1 MYKIV
6 SKKQL
11 SEDVYR
17 LDLKAPKIA
26 SKRKPGQFVIL
37 RLNEVSERIPLT
49 IVDSDSDKGIITI
62 IVQAVGETTRK
73 IVSKNTGEEILDVAG
88 PLGSPTVIEKKGTI
102 VVVGGGVGT
111 AVAYPV
117 AKAFKEAGNNVI
129 SIIGAR
135 NKELIILEDEM
146 KTISDKVYITTDDGS
161 YGAKGFVTD
170 ALKNI
175 IADKNTIAE
184 VLAVGPVPMMKAVC
198 EVTKKFNIKTMV
210 SLNPIMVDGT
220 GMCGACRVTVG
231 GKTKFTCVDGP
242 EFDGH
247 KVDFNELSR
256 RLKSYTKMEETHK
269 IGEKGCN
276 LAGKNE

>member
-1 MYKIV
+1 MSKIV

-17 LDLKAPKIA
+17 LDLEAPKIA
-26 SKRKPGQFVIL
+26 LKRKPGQFVIL
-37 RLNEVSERIPLT
+37 RLDELSERIPLT

-73 IVSKNTGEEILDVAG
+73 IVSKNAGEEILDVAG
-88 PLGSPTVIEKKGTI
+88 PLGSPTLIEKKGI
-102 VVVGGGVGT
+102 VVVVGGGVGT
-111 AVAYPV
+111 AVVYPV

-129 SIIGAR
+129 SVIGAR

-146 KTISDKVYITTDDGS
+146 ETISDKVYITTDDGS

-175 IADKNTIAE
+175 IAGKDTIAE

-247 KVDFNELSR
+247 KVDFDELSR
-256 RLKSYTKMEETHK
+256 RLKSYSKMEK
-269 IGEKGCN
+269 YGEEKQEGCCKGF
-276 LAGKNE
+276 

>member
-1 MYKIV
+1 MSKIV

-17 LDLKAPKIA
+17 LDLEAPKIA
-26 SKRKPGQFVIL
+26 FKRKPGQFVIL
-37 RLNEVSERIPLT
+37 RLDELSERIPLT

-62 IVQAVGETTRK
+62 IVQAVGKTTRK
-73 IVSKNTGEEILDVAG
+73 IVSKNAGEEILDVAG
-88 PLGSPTVIEKKGTI
+88 PLGSPTAIEKKGTV

-129 SIIGAR
+129 SVIGAR
-135 NKELIILEDEM
+135 NKELIILKDEM

-175 IADKNTIAE
+175 IADKDAIAE

-247 KVDFNELSR
+247 KVDFDELSR
-256 RLKSYTKMEETHK
+256 RLKSYSKMEK
-269 IGEKGCN
+269 YGEEKQEGCCKGF
-276 LAGKNE
+276 

>member
-1 MYKIV
+1 MSKIV

-17 LDLKAPKIA
+17 LDLEAPKIA
-26 SKRKPGQFVIL
+26 LKRKPGQFVIL
-37 RLNEVSERIPLT
+37 RLDELSERIPLT

-73 IVSKNTGEEILDVAG
+73 IVSKNAGEEILDVAG
-88 PLGSPTVIEKKGTI
+88 PLGSPTLIEKKGI
-102 VVVGGGVGT
+102 VVVVGGGVGT
-111 AVAYPV
+111 AVVYPV

-129 SIIGAR
+129 SVIGAR
-135 NKELIILEDEM
+135 NKELIILKDEM

-175 IADKNTIAE
+175 IADKDAIAE

-247 KVDFNELSR
+247 KVDFDELSR
-256 RLKSYTKMEETHK
+256 RLKSYSKMEK
-269 IGEKGCN
+269 YGEEKQEGCCKGF
-276 LAGKNE
+276 

>member
-1 MYKIV
+1 MSKIV

-17 LDLKAPKIA
+17 LDLEAPKIA
-26 SKRKPGQFVIL
+26 LKRKPGQFVIL
-37 RLNEVSERIPLT
+37 RLDELSERIPLT

-73 IVSKNTGEEILDVAG
+73 IVSKNAGEEILDVAG
-88 PLGSPTVIEKKGTI
+88 PLGSPTLIEKKGI
-102 VVVGGGVGT
+102 VVVVGGGVGT
-111 AVAYPV
+111 AVVYPV

-129 SIIGAR
+129 SVIGAR
-135 NKELIILEDEM
+135 NKELIILKDEM

-175 IADKNTIAE
+175 IAGKDTIAE

-247 KVDFNELSR
+247 KVDFDELSR
-256 RLKSYTKMEETHK
+256 RLKSYSKMEK
-269 IGEKGCN
+269 YGEEKQEGCCKGF
-276 LAGKNE
+276 